1 MFSRIGF
8 AAVAMLVSLT
18 GLSVVTPVGGV
29 SIAAWLLGCGL
40 IALSIA
46 LCCRVLLLGRPP
58 APALPVIYDASGPI
72 RETRTGV
79 PPACVP
85 ALALS
90 PLVFLFGMLVIQS
103 SRLLR

>member
-1 MFSRIGF
+1 LPSRIGF
-8 AAVAMLVSLT
+8 AAVALLVSFT

-29 SIAAWLLGCGL
+29 AITAWLVGCGL

-46 LCCRVLLLGRPP
+46 LCCRVLFLGGPP
-58 APALPVIYDASGPI
+58 PPVLPSVDDGSGPL
-72 RETRTGV
+72 RETRAGV
-79 PPACVP
+79 QPACMP

-103 SRLLR
+103 SRLLH